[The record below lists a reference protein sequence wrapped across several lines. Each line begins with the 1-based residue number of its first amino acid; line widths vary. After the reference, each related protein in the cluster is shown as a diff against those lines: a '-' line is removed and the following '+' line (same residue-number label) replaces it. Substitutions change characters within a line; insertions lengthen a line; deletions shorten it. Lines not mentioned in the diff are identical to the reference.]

1 MAGLTASGATDLL
14 NGARTNFTHLSLH
27 TADPGATGTSEISG
41 GAYARKSIP
50 WDAAPSAGRLDTQA
64 DIVFDGP
71 ASQVTVTH
79 VGYWTALTGGTFK
92 NSFALSQSRQIGPG
106 DTLTIQTNDL
116 ALILTLTS

>member
-14 NGARTNFTHLSLH
+14 TGARTTWTHLSLH
-27 TADPGATGTSEISG
+27 TADPGAAGANEISG

-50 WDAAPSAGRLDTQA
+50 WDAAPSAGRLDTQT

-71 ASQVTVTH
+71 GTQVTVTH
-79 VGYWTALTGGTFK
+79 VGYWTAVTAGTFK
-92 NSFALSQSRQIGPG
+92 NSYALSQSRQIGPG

-116 ALILTLTS
+116 ALILTLTA